1 MKYDQ
6 IVTLLK
12 EGKKLKVEGL
22 NYVYGYIPEIK
33 VVGENGESDCIKL
46 ECISD
51 LSYDIYLVE
60 KNIPLLESITLEKY
74 IKGNSI
80 PISYIF
86 SHPYSNQ
93 LLKAHLINGEEVD
106 YTLSVFDLEHITGE
120 YIPDETQVIHVK
132 LWFFKTGCQD
142 LFSES
147 LTTYTYDTK
156 EPVTPEDIANYIR
169 DTEWKFSEAS
179 IVVQFSNVDWKPLI
193 IDANTRRHK
202 FRGHQ

>member
-1 MKYDQ
+1 MKHDQ
-6 IVTLLK
+6 IIALLK

-22 NYVYGYIPEIK
+22 NYAYRDIPIIK

-86 SHPYSNQ
+86 SHSYSNQ
-93 LLKAHLINGEEVD
+93 LIKAHLINGEEVD
-106 YTLSVFDLEHITGE
+106 YTLSIFDLEHITGE
-120 YIPDETQVIHVK
+120 YVPDETQVIHVK
-132 LWFFKTGCQD
+132 LWFFKPGCQD

-147 LTTYTYDTK
+147 LTTYDYDTK
-156 EPVTPEDIANYIR
+156 EPVTPEDVANYIR
-169 DTEWKFSEAS
+169 DTEWKFPEAS

-193 IDANTRRHK
+193 IDASTRRHK